1 MKNHGPGKRIK
12 THEIENYDKLKAIN
26 EEERKKWP
34 RKPLDAPI
42 DPSKDTICWNIIL
55 FN

>member
-1 MKNHGPGKRIK
+1 MKNNGPNKRIK

-34 RKPLDAPI
+34 RKPLESPI
-42 DPSKDTICWNIIL
+42 DPTRDSICTSIFFL
-55 FN
+55 